1 MIPNAVVG
9 RGLGYLHH
17 QIECDTDYPSFSRLA
32 LPIRFDDLSTLDF
45 FLCTI
50 TDSSSSSC
58 SAGIGVAEVEVE
70 AASFSGALLHPIL
83 L

>member
-1 MIPNAVVG
+1 MPSLADVWVIFITPTIP
-9 RGLGYLHH
+9 H
-17 QIECDTDYPSFSRLA
+17 QIECGTDYPSFSLA

-50 TDSSSSSC
+50 TDSSSSC
-58 SAGIGVAEVEVE
+58 SAIGVAEVEVE
-70 AASFSGALLHPIL
+70 AGSFSGALLHPIL